1 MKKVILSS
9 TLLSILALSACG
21 FDDPDN
27 GNTSET
33 NEEANG
39 YELITIANPADIT
52 TFDPHNNSVIT
63 TSAVLVNL
71 YSKLVQRDESGE
83 IVPDL
88 ATEWTPIDKT
98 TWEFVLRD
106 DVTFHNGDAF
116 TANDVAFSLERVAN
130 DTSLQQHS
138 TFNQIE
144 TVEVVDEYTVRITT
158 AEPDPQLLNRLS
170 VPAASILPKDYF
182 EEVGAESFFQ
192 SPVGTG
198 PFQYESWQQDEAVEL
213 SKYVDYFEGEPN
225 WERVRFSV
233 VPEDSIRVSEL
244 LTNGVDIA
252 FNIPTAD
259 MDRIDNNEGTH
270 VALEP
275 IQRVIQLWLSNEE
288 GEPTSDPA
296 VREAIDLAIE
306 NQVIIDEILNGS
318 ATATRTHITPGNVG
332 ADESLYDTYE
342 YDPDRAIELLEEA
355 GYDDGVTIN
364 LSVNNYYTEMAE
376 VVGGMLSDVGI
387 TANIE
392 LIEQSQFANRLFNQ
406 ELDEAIFVGW
416 GNDMFD
422 GSVLEFFKDGGVAPY
437 TNPDIDELLEEAAY
451 NMNEAERT
459 EQYQEVQQLLAED
472 RGAVYLFQLQ
482 GRYGVNDRLDYTPR
496 LDELYDVNDIE
507 LTE

>member
-1 MKKVILSS
+1 MKKALLTS
-9 TLLSILALSACG
+9 TLFSVIALSACG
-21 FDDPDN
+21 FDDPDT
-27 GNTSET
+27 GGTSEP
-33 NEEANG
+33 NEDSNG
-39 YELITIANPADIT
+39 YELLTIANPADIT

-83 IVPDL
+83 IVADL
-88 ATEWTPIDKT
+88 AEEWEPIDET
-98 TWEFVLRD
+98 TWEFKLRD

-116 TANDVAFSLERVAN
+116 TASDVAFSLERVAN
-130 DTSLQQHS
+130 DTSLQQNS
-138 TFNQIE
+138 TFNQIDS
-144 TVEVVDEYTVRITT
+144 VEIVNEYTVRITT
-158 AEPDPQLLNRLS
+158 VEPDPQLLNRLS
-170 VPAASILPKDYF
+170 VPAASILPGDHF
-182 EEVGAESFFQ
+182 EEVGADAFFQ
-192 SPVGTG
+192 SPIGTG
-198 PFQYESWQQDEAVEL
+198 PFQYENWQQDEAVEL
-213 SKYVDYFEGEPN
+213 IKYADYFDGEPN

-233 VPEDSIRVSEL
+233 VPEDSTRVSEL
-244 LTNGVDIA
+244 LTDGVDIA

-259 MDRIDNNEGTH
+259 MERIDNNDGTR

-275 IQRVIQLWLSNEE
+275 IQRVIQMWLSNEE
-288 GEPTSDPA
+288 GEPTADPA

-318 ATATRTHITPGNVG
+318 ATATRTHITPGNFG

-342 YDPDRAIELLEEA
+342 YDPDRAVELLEEA
-355 GYDDGVTIN
+355 GYTDGVTVN

-392 LIEQSQFANRLFNQ
+392 LIEQSQFANRLFSS

-422 GSVLEFFKDGGVAPY
+422 GSVLEFFKEDGVAPY
-437 TNPDIDELLEEAAY
+437 TNPEIDALLEEAAY
-451 NMNEAERT
+451 NMDEDERT
-459 EQYQEVQQLLAED
+459 AQYQEVQQILAEEH
-472 RGAVYLFQLQ
+472 GAVYLFQLQ

-496 LDELYDVNDIE
+496 LDELYDINDIE
-507 LTE
+507 LND